1 MRRHASNLD
10 VACVTLIV
18 AWLLALPALSMA
30 QSTAVLRTPWG
41 DPDLQG
47 IWDQTTGTPLER
59 AADVADR
66 EFLNEEEA
74 ARRETQRFQAFDSAP
89 RAGSP
94 GNYGSQWRDGSRNAI
109 DRTSLIVDPPDGRMP
124 ALTPAAR
131 TTRETRAANRRDH
144 PADSW
149 LDRGLWERCLTRGV
163 PRVPN
168 NYNSNML
175 ILQTPTT
182 VVILNEMI
190 NETRV
195 IYLDGRPHTSM
206 NIRLWNGDSRG
217 SWNGDTLIVES
228 TNFDD
233 DQIFQGFGVGN
244 LRLIE
249 RFRRVG
255 PGQIDYQMTLI
266 DPETYTRRWT
276 VVLPMTKTKGPIFE
290 YACHE
295 GNLGMK
301 GILAGH
307 RIEEARQ

>member
-1 MRRHASNLD
+1 MRKHAWNCCA
-10 VACVTLIV
+10 ACVTLIV
-18 AWLLALPALSMA
+18 ALLLALPALPVA
-30 QSTAVLRTPWG
+30 QSTEVFRTPWG

-66 EFLNEEEA
+66 EFLSEEEA

-109 DRTSLIVDPPDGRMP
+109 DRTSLIVDPPDGRIP

-144 PADSW
+144 PADFW

-295 GNLGMK
+295 GNLGME